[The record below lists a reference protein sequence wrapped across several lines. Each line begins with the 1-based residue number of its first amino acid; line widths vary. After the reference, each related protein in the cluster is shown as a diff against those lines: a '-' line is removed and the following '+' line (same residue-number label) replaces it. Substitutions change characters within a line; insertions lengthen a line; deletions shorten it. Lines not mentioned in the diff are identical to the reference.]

1 MVAYRYH
8 LPGYVVVRQTNKLTG
23 ARVDTAMML
32 KYLDYNDGRLFFDL
46 LVENFK
52 KITHLKGEAHAV
64 SN

>member
-1 MVAYRYH
+1 
-8 LPGYVVVRQTNKLTG
+8 
-23 ARVDTAMML
+23 ML